1 MRTPSTLT
9 SSQLARRAARRVDQ
23 DRTLAAMHDLEAALG
38 AAAPGRES
46 SWRVEVLAA
55 LVVLD
60 EATDGECANASNPD
74 SLLSDIKRTQPRL
87 RTRVRGLRAQYA
99 HIRQTI
105 MSMRAELA
113 KPDDTDYADV
123 RQRLAWL
130 LTALRHQ
137 RARESD
143 LIYEA
148 YYDAFD
154 AELSLHGDP
163 THGQPLAQ
171 QPDSKTRDTARH
183 ACDEPTIVR
192 AQTDDLS

>member
-1 MRTPSTLT
+1 MREPAALTP
-9 SSQLARRAARRVDQ
+9 SQLAGHDTRCADQ
-23 DRTLAAMHDLEAALG
+23 DRTLAAIHDLEAALG

-46 SWRVEVLAA
+46 SWRAAVLAA

-60 EATDGECANASNPD
+60 EVTDDEYANATAPD

-87 RTRVRGLRAQYA
+87 RTRVRGLRTQYA
-99 HIRQTI
+99 HLRQTI
-105 MSMRAELA
+105 TSMRVELG
-113 KPDDTDYADV
+113 KPDEDSTDYADV

-148 YYDAFD
+148 YYDAYN
-154 AELSLHGDP
+154 
-163 THGQPLAQ
+163 
-171 QPDSKTRDTARH
+171 
-183 ACDEPTIVR
+183 
-192 AQTDDLS
+192 TDVDLDGNHIH

>member
-1 MRTPSTLT
+1 
-9 SSQLARRAARRVDQ
+9 
-23 DRTLAAMHDLEAALG
+23 MHELEAALG

-46 SWRVEVLAA
+46 SWRAAVLAA

-60 EATDGECANASNPD
+60 EGTDDEYANATAPD

-87 RTRVRGLRAQYA
+87 RTRVRGLRTQYE
-99 HIRQTI
+99 HLRQTI
-105 MSMRAELA
+105 ASMSAELG
-113 KPDDTDYADV
+113 KPDEDSTDYADV

-154 AELSLHGDP
+154 TDVNLDGDP
-163 THGQPLAQ
+163 TH
-171 QPDSKTRDTARH
+171 
-183 ACDEPTIVR
+183 
-192 AQTDDLS
+192 

>member
-1 MRTPSTLT
+1 MREPSRLT
-9 SSQLARRAARRVDQ
+9 SSQRAGQDARRADQ
-23 DRTLAAMHDLEAALG
+23 DRTLAAMHELEAALA

-46 SWRVEVLAA
+46 SWRAGVLAA

-60 EATDGECANASNPD
+60 EATDDEYANATKPD

-87 RTRVRGLRAQYA
+87 RTRVRGLRTHYAQL
-99 HIRQTI
+99 RQTI
-105 MSMRAELA
+105 TSIRAELA
-113 KPDDTDYADV
+113 KPDDESTDFADV

-148 YYDAFD
+148 YYDGFET
-154 AELSLHGDP
+154 ELSLNPDP
-163 THGQPLAQ
+163 HP
-171 QPDSKTRDTARH
+171 
-183 ACDEPTIVR
+183 
-192 AQTDDLS
+192 

>member
-1 MRTPSTLT
+1 MREPSALT
-9 SSQLARRAARRVDQ
+9 MSPLNGRDARRDDH
-23 DRTLAAMHDLEAALG
+23 DRTLAAMHELEDALD

-46 SWRVEVLAA
+46 SWRAAVLAA

-60 EATDGECANASNPD
+60 EATDDEYTNAANPD
-74 SLLSDIKRTQPRL
+74 SLLADIKRTQPRL
-87 RTRVRGLRAQYA
+87 RTRVRGLRTQYG
-99 HIRQTI
+99 HLRQAITSI
-105 MSMRAELA
+105 RAELA
-113 KPDDTDYADV
+113 KPDDDGTDYADI

-154 AELSLHGDP
+154 
-163 THGQPLAQ
+163 T
-171 QPDSKTRDTARH
+171 
-183 ACDEPTIVR
+183 EPTLER
-192 AQTDDLS
+192 

>member
-1 MRTPSTLT
+1 MPESSLT
-9 SSQLARRAARRVDQ
+9 SSQLAGRDARRADQ
-23 DRTLAAMHDLEAALG
+23 DRTLAAMHELEAALG

-46 SWRVEVLAA
+46 SWRAAVLAA

-60 EATDGECANASNPD
+60 EVTDDEYANATAAD

-87 RTRVRGLRAQYA
+87 RTRVRGLRTQYA
-99 HIRQTI
+99 HLRQTI
-105 MSMRAELA
+105 TSMRAELG
-113 KPDDTDYADV
+113 KPDEDGTDYADV

-130 LTALRHQ
+130 LTGLRHQ

-154 AELSLHGDP
+154 TDVDLDGNL
-163 THGQPLAQ
+163 THG
-171 QPDSKTRDTARH
+171 
-183 ACDEPTIVR
+183 
-192 AQTDDLS
+192 

>member
-1 MRTPSTLT
+1 MSEPAALTPA
-9 SSQLARRAARRVDQ
+9 QLAGHDARCADQ

-46 SWRVEVLAA
+46 SWLSAVLAA
-55 LVVLD
+55 LVILD
-60 EATDGECANASNPD
+60 EATDDEYVNASQPD
-74 SLLSDIKRTQPRL
+74 SLLADVKRTQPRL
-87 RTRVRGLRAQYA
+87 RTRVRGLQTQHA
-99 HIRQTI
+99 HLRQTI
-105 MSMRAELA
+105 SSIRAELSTLNDDD
-113 KPDDTDYADV
+113 PDFADV

-154 AELSLHGDP
+154 TELNL
-163 THGQPLAQ
+163 
-171 QPDSKTRDTARH
+171 
-183 ACDEPTIVR
+183 
-192 AQTDDLS
+192 

>member
-1 MRTPSTLT
+1 MREPRGLT
-9 SSQLARRAARRVDQ
+9 ESPRASRDARRDDH
-23 DRTLAAMHDLEAALG
+23 DRTLAAMHHLEDALD

-46 SWRVEVLAA
+46 SWRAAVLAA

-60 EATDGECANASNPD
+60 ETTDDEYTNAANPD

-87 RTRVRGLRAQYA
+87 RTRVRGLRTQYG
-99 HIRQTI
+99 HLRQAIT
-105 MSMRAELA
+105 SMRAELA
-113 KPDDTDYADV
+113 KPDDDGTDYADI

-154 AELSLHGDP
+154 
-163 THGQPLAQ
+163 T
-171 QPDSKTRDTARH
+171 
-183 ACDEPTIVR
+183 EPTLDR
-192 AQTDDLS
+192 

>member
-1 MRTPSTLT
+1 MPESSTLP
-9 SSQLARRAARRVDQ
+9 SLPVGGRDAWRADQ
-23 DRTLAAMHDLEAALG
+23 DRTLAAMHSLEAALG

-46 SWRVEVLAA
+46 SWRAAVLAT

-60 EATDGECANASNPD
+60 EVTDDEFANSTNPD

-87 RTRVRGLRAQYA
+87 RTRVRGLQTHYA
-99 HIRQTI
+99 HLRQTI
-105 MSMRAELA
+105 TSIRAELA
-113 KPDDTDYADV
+113 KPDDDGTDFADV

-148 YYDAFD
+148 YYDAFNT
-154 AELSLHGDP
+154 ELGVDDD
-163 THGQPLAQ
+163 HGQSLAQ
-171 QPDSKTRDTARH
+171 QTGRRPRRARSPQSLTKH
-183 ACDEPTIVR
+183 PP
-192 AQTDDLS
+192 AQSDDR

>member
-1 MRTPSTLT
+1 MPESALT
-9 SSQLARRAARRVDQ
+9 SSQLAGRDARRADQ
-23 DRTLAAMHDLEAALG
+23 DRTLAAMHELEAALG

-46 SWRVEVLAA
+46 SWRAAVLAA

-60 EATDGECANASNPD
+60 EVTDDEYANATAPD

-87 RTRVRGLRAQYA
+87 RTRVRGLRTQYG
-99 HIRQTI
+99 HLRQTI
-105 MSMRAELA
+105 TSMCAELG
-113 KPDDTDYADV
+113 KPDEDSTDYADV

-148 YYDAFD
+148 YSDAFD
-154 AELSLHGDP
+154 TDVNLDGDP
-163 THGQPLAQ
+163 TH
-171 QPDSKTRDTARH
+171 
-183 ACDEPTIVR
+183 
-192 AQTDDLS
+192 

>member
-1 MRTPSTLT
+1 MRESPDLSPS
-9 SSQLARRAARRVDQ
+9 QRAGQETRAQDQ
-23 DRTLAAMHDLEAALG
+23 DRTLAAMHELEAALG

-46 SWRVEVLAA
+46 SWRAA
-55 LVVLD
+55 VLD
-60 EATDGECANASNPD
+60 ALIVLDDATTEEYTNSTSYD

-87 RTRVRGLRAQYA
+87 RTRVRGLRTQYEQL
-99 HIRQTI
+99 RTTI
-105 MSMRAELA
+105 MSIRSELTN
-113 KPDDTDYADV
+113 PEDDRTDFADM

-154 AELSLHGDP
+154 AELALDRLP
-163 THGQPLAQ
+163 
-171 QPDSKTRDTARH
+171 
-183 ACDEPTIVR
+183 
-192 AQTDDLS
+192 

>member
-1 MRTPSTLT
+1 MPEQSPLT
-9 SSQLARRAARRVDQ
+9 ASPLAGRDTRRDDH
-23 DRTLAAMHDLEAALG
+23 DRTLGAMHALEDALD

-46 SWRVEVLAA
+46 SWRAAVLAA

-60 EATDGECANASNPD
+60 EATEEEHINASSPD

-87 RTRVRGLRAQYA
+87 RTRVRGLRTQYA
-99 HIRQTI
+99 HLRQAI
-105 MSMRAELA
+105 SSMRTELA
-113 KPDDTDYADV
+113 KPDEDDGTDYADI

-148 YYDAFD
+148 YDDAFD
-154 AELSLHGDP
+154 
-163 THGQPLAQ
+163 T
-171 QPDSKTRDTARH
+171 
-183 ACDEPTIVR
+183 EPTLQR
-192 AQTDDLS
+192 

>member
-1 MRTPSTLT
+1 MREPSRLT
-9 SSQLARRAARRVDQ
+9 SAQRAGQDTRSADQ

-46 SWRVEVLAA
+46 FWRAEVLDA
-55 LVVLD
+55 LVALD
-60 EATDGECANASNPD
+60 DATAEEYTNATNPD

-87 RTRVRGLRAQYA
+87 RTRVRGLRTQYEQV
-99 HIRQTI
+99 RKTI
-105 MSMRAELA
+105 TSVRAELA
-113 KPDDTDYADV
+113 KPDGDSTDFADV

-148 YYDAFD
+148 YYEAF
-154 AELSLHGDP
+154 
-163 THGQPLAQ
+163 
-171 QPDSKTRDTARH
+171 
-183 ACDEPTIVR
+183 
-192 AQTDDLS
+192 QTDLGLDHDSCR